1 MTVSIVTVYFLI
13 PPFSL
18 ISYIT
23 IYILISYVVFRK
35 GYKYF
40 FLIVTTETVTDS
52 AVRYSLFF
60 FSKASHHEEFL
71 GSLAAEVTE
80 GVILRVLWQAEVRLE
95 AAVGPARHIDA
106 VALVDQRIAPREFPL
121 LGIFDERVVLPS
133 VACEHAPVVL
143 SHFSSAV
150 ACQDSF

>member
-13 PPFSL
+13 PTFSL

-52 AVRYSLFF
+52 AVRYSLISSSIRPIRDDNLDRKIRRPQKPLSF
-60 FSKASHHEEFL
+60 APE
-71 GSLAAEVTE
+71 SLQMPSAC
-80 GVILRVLWQAEVRLE
+80 VLCPRQKE
-95 AAVGPARHIDA
+95 ALY
-106 VALVDQRIAPREFPL
+106 VALNESLKFSEFYL
-121 LGIFDERVVLPS
+121 L
-133 VACEHAPVVL
+133 
-143 SHFSSAV
+143 
-150 ACQDSF
+150 